1 MHQSMMVTANNF
13 TVPWDNL
20 QNENYFKQRRIW
32 KKVDNAPLRK
42 CLKTRKSFQI
52 LNTLSQPLSVLG
64 VWISPHYM
72 LVQTHEEITTSST
85 TGLNRLLT
93 VGGKKKWA
101 YRVKTVFEEKSM
113 YDAAFQNY

>member
-1 MHQSMMVTANNF
+1 MS
-13 TVPWDNL
+13 
-20 QNENYFKQRRIW
+20 EN
-32 KKVDNAPLRK
+32 KKKFP
-42 CLKTRKSFQI
+42 
-52 LNTLSQPLSVLG
+52 NTEHTLTQPLSVLG

-101 YRVKTVFEEKSM
+101 DRVKTVFEEKSI